1 MSSCLESMVAYNTS
15 QVYYTIDIILRK
27 YISDYTGEI
36 LEPVSKIHS
45 LVGSSYSKITG
56 FK

>member
-36 LEPVSKIHS
+36 LEPVSKIH
-45 LVGSSYSKITG
+45 I
-56 FK
+56 